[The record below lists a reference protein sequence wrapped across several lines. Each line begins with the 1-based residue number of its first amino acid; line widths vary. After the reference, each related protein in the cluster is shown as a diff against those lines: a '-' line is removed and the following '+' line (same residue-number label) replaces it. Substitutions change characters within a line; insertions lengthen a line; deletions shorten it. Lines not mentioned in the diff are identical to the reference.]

1 MAPDFCRSAPC
12 LDPQPWTMI
21 VLRGGSDRPGSGV
34 DRMPR
39 ARWLVIGA
47 LLAVGIVGGAINARG
62 PFEAHPSL
70 SYAQFLADFEAG
82 RVGQIAQWRNQ
93 LEVTEGSALLG
104 VVVPVT
110 ADFPLDLA
118 PARRAGARSSG
129 KSAVTGTTTPS
140 SADPSVTSSWFRHWA
155 ICPTR
160 PASKSARN
168 CA

>member
-1 MAPDFCRSAPC
+1 
-12 LDPQPWTMI
+12 MI
-21 VLRGGSDRPGSGV
+21 LLRGGVDRLERGV

-39 ARWLVIGA
+39 TRWLVIGV

-82 RVGQIAQWRNQ
+82 RIGQIAQWRDQ
-93 LEVTEGSALLG
+93 LEVTEESAVLG

-118 PARRAGARSSG
+118 QARRAGGVAMNLAIIPDNWLGSYTPWVPGLILVAGAVIWVSALVRARRLIAAG
-129 KSAVTGTTTPS
+129 PA
-140 SADPSVTSSWFRHWA
+140 
-155 ICPTR
+155 R
-160 PASKSARN
+160 PRLTDRAPL
-168 CA
+168 